1 MLAGGF
7 LAYASANVVVPL
19 ARELRGLFGLTGADA
34 AVFLLPFAAGFALGI
49 PLWFAIGRRWPNG
62 LIMVLSLIGSAL
74 AGLAFILAQDATAA
88 VVARVALGLAVSGYP
103 PAAQAFVADRAP
115 VDRRGRALAGFVAA
129 VVAGSFGGQALA
141 GALGD
146 VLGVRPTLALVGVAA
161 PALLALVL
169 WLALRVGRRELSGAP
184 HPDDG
189 HADVR
194 AMARAQAPVL
204 VVAALAFGGYWLL
217 LSELPATLRSSRFDL
232 SVAAAGLVPLLGMAG
247 IVGATIAG
255 HLVDRWGQRLPMVLV
270 LAGGTVAILGTIASG
285 SVLVAFVVSYG
296 VFLAAY
302 WSYLPP
308 ASAEV
313 AARTRNGPER
323 QAGLMLFYAAMW
335 IGASVTPLLVPLLH
349 SWDSVALVTAGAWA
363 VAALVAAR
371 SFSNRPHAARV
382 S

>member
-1 MLAGGF
+1 VLAGGF
-7 LAYASANVVVPL
+7 LVYASANVVVPL
-19 ARELRGLFGLTGADA
+19 ARELRGLFGLSGADA
-34 AVFLLPFAAGFALGI
+34 AVFLLPFAAGFAVGI
-49 PLWFAIGRRWPNG
+49 PLWFAVGRRWPNG

-74 AGLAFILAQDATAA
+74 AGLAFIVAQDATAA

-115 VDRRGRALAGFVAA
+115 VERRGRALAGFVAA

-141 GALGD
+141 GVLGD
-146 VLGVRPTLALVGVAA
+146 VMGVRPALALVGVVA
-161 PALLALVL
+161 PALLALAL
-169 WLALRVGRRELSGAP
+169 WLALGVGWRDLRSK
-184 HPDDG
+184 HPAGG

-313 AARTRNGPER
+313 AARTRSGPER

-349 SWDSVALVTAGAWA
+349 SWDSVALVTAGAWV
-363 VAALVAAR
+363 VAALVAVR
-371 SFSNRPHAARV
+371 SFSNRPHAAQV